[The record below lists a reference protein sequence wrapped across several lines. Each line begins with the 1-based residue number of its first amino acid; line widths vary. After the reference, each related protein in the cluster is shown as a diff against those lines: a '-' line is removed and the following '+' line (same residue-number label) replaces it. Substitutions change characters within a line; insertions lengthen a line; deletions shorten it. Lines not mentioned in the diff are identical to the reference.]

1 MSSIKKEILIN
12 ATSKEIRIALTEDAK
27 LVEFFVESPDQ
38 ERNVGD
44 IYLGKVGKVMQG
56 IRAAFID
63 LGFPQDAFLHFSD
76 TNSFG
81 SISSIDDEDSEIEE
95 DEEENDNGTSYG
107 STENKIRFNPN
118 DLKRNQEVIVQIT
131 KEPVGK
137 KGVRVTSKISIPGR
151 YLVLIPFGKKVG
163 MSKKIYQPREK
174 YRLRKIVRSVLP
186 KGFGVIV
193 RTVAANQDEKLI
205 LDDLNKLISEW
216 NKIEEKLK
224 TAKAPEILYKD
235 ASTTSSV
242 IRDLLK
248 VDISRLVVDSK
259 KIHREIKNYI
269 DNTSPVYSER
279 LELYTGNQPLFDA
292 FKIEKQLNESL
303 NKKVWVKGAGYI
315 VIENT
320 EAMTVIDV
328 NSGKYAKEKEQ
339 EINSLNTNI
348 ESAKE
353 IVRQIR
359 LRDLGGIIVV
369 DFIDLY
375 EEKSRKKLYEEL
387 RKEFRKDRAKV
398 TVLPMSEFGLVQI
411 TRQRI
416 RQNILTATSDLC
428 PMCAGTGHIQSRTGF
443 LTEME
448 RWIQRYKGSG
458 ESHTLVL
465 KVNPF
470 VYDYLTK
477 GIFSRLTKIK
487 FKYFVRFKAE
497 IENSLALDDFKFY
510 DIKTGKDIT
519 TNYNE

>member
-12 ATSKEIRIALTEDAK
+12 ASSGEIRIAVTEDSK
-27 LVEFFVESPDQ
+27 LAEFFVESPDQ

-44 IYLGKVGKVMQG
+44 IFLGKVGKVMPG

-76 TNSFG
+76 TNSYG
-81 SISSIDDEDSEIEE
+81 TLASIDDEDSDIEE
-95 DEEENDNGTSYG
+95 DDEDNDNGSSSG
-107 STENKIRFNPN
+107 STEDKIRFNPKE
-118 DLKRNQEVIVQIT
+118 LKRHQEVIVQVT

-163 MSKKIYQPREK
+163 MSKKIYQPKEK

-205 LDDLNKLISEW
+205 LDDLNKLINEW

-224 TAKAPEILYKD
+224 TVKAPEILYKD

-248 VDISRLVVDSK
+248 VDISKLVVDSK
-259 KIHREIKNYI
+259 KLHKEIRTYI
-269 DNTSPVYSER
+269 ENTSPEYLER

-292 FKIEKQLNESL
+292 FRIEKQLNDSL

-353 IVRQIR
+353 IVRQVR
-359 LRDLGGIIVV
+359 LRDLGGIIVI

-416 RQNILTATSDLC
+416 RQNILKAISDTC
-428 PMCAGTGHIQSRTGF
+428 PMCAGTGHVQSRSGF
-443 LTEME
+443 ITEME
-448 RWIQRYKGSG
+448 RWVQRYKGSG
-458 ESHTLVL
+458 EKLNLVL

-487 FKYFVRFKAE
+487 FKYLISFKVE
-497 IENSLALDDFKFY
+497 VENALALDDFKFY
-510 DIKTGKDIT
+510 DLKTGKDIT
-519 TNYNE
+519 ANYNE